1 MSHEAVPATRGEGE
15 APELAPGLQPLADAA
30 AHDMAAVAEI
40 DRFSPEAILSR
51 FGSPW
56 REPAKGFRA
65 IAEEIAAVAAFAR
78 AEAAADASVSPEHRP
93 GSILDARIDARID
106 ARECAAA
113 ADRRA
118 GLAGKALAEFD
129 RCERIDRERHP
140 LPSAQQE
147 TTMDTAGRHAD
158 THQQSS
164 AFNPDAYGTAN
175 GAGTEAPQ
183 PQHGS
188 DIDAINRR
196 ISDLERHA
204 YGQAGR
210 SFDEHAE
217 ATSRETFGDAEA
229 AARAYDAD
237 VRQQIGSLRQVLGLQ
252 VMLLIHSVHAGA
264 AEVAGNPSAIG
275 AADEAFAQ
283 AQDAIGSVRAALA
296 ALAELPPLVSAPL
309 SSEDLASRF
318 AFQQSLCV
326 DRIGAL
332 VWQLRSYS
340 DLIQNRPLNVPA
352 TVSVERT
359 LHDISADVQTLTSG
373 FGLIR
378 EEVLRRMAS
387 EQRPSPQPAGAA

>member
-1 MSHEAVPATRGEGE
+1 MRHDAGPATRGEGE

-30 AHDMAAVAEI
+30 AHDMTAAAEI

-65 IAEEIAAVAAFAR
+65 IAEEIAAVAALVR
-78 AEAAADASVSPEHRP
+78 AEATSSADSAQ
-93 GSILDARIDARID
+93 
-106 ARECAAA
+106 
-113 ADRRA
+113 
-118 GLAGKALAEFD
+118 
-129 RCERIDRERHP
+129 HP

-147 TTMDTAGRHAD
+147 TTMDTAGQHG
-158 THQQSS
+158 S
-164 AFNPDAYGTAN
+164 AFNPDDYSMTN
-175 GAGTEAPQ
+175 PVEAGAPQ
-183 PQHGS
+183 PPQGP

-210 SFDEHAE
+210 PLDEHAE
-217 ATSRETFGDAEA
+217 ATSRETVGDAEA
-229 AARAYDAD
+229 AAKAYEAD

-252 VMLLIHSVHAGA
+252 VMFLLNSVHAGA
-264 AEVAGNPSAIG
+264 AEVSGNPSAIG
-275 AADEAFAQ
+275 SADEAFAQ

-318 AFQQSLCV
+318 TFQQSLCV

>member
-1 MSHEAVPATRGEGE
+1 M
-15 APELAPGLQPLADAA
+15 DN
-30 AHDMAAVAEI
+30 
-40 DRFSPEAILSR
+40 
-51 FGSPW
+51 
-56 REPAKGFRA
+56 
-65 IAEEIAAVAAFAR
+65 
-78 AEAAADASVSPEHRP
+78 
-93 GSILDARIDARID
+93 
-106 ARECAAA
+106 
-113 ADRRA
+113 A
-118 GLAGKALAEFD
+118 G
-129 RCERIDRERHP
+129 
-140 LPSAQQE
+140 QQ
-147 TTMDTAGRHAD
+147 G
-158 THQQSS
+158 S
-164 AFNPDAYGTAN
+164 AFNPDAYGAAG
-175 GAGTEAPQ
+175 GAGVETPR
-183 PQHGS
+183 PPRGS
-188 DIDAINRR
+188 DIDALNRR

-204 YGQAGR
+204 YGQAGGQI
-210 SFDEHAE
+210 DEHAD
-217 ATSRETFGDAEA
+217 AGSMETFGDAEA

-252 VMLLIHSVHAGA
+252 VMLLVHSVHAGA

-296 ALAELPPLVSAPL
+296 ALADLPPLVSAPL

-318 AFQQSLCV
+318 ALQQSLCV

-359 LHDISADVQTLTSG
+359 LHDISADVQTLTHG

-378 EEVLRRMAS
+378 EEVLRRMAA